1 MMPGN
6 NSALLLRFVSWLV
19 AAVLILS
26 GCGGSYE
33 ETIAGVHV
41 PIPRGMTK
49 SPQQGIELALPGFG
63 GAQASYEGSVEPEK
77 VVAFYKKEMPE
88 RGWQSAAGILGKG
101 GMLSYTKEGKALV
114 VMIGTKDGKT
124 ALTLMVGGAPR

>member
-6 NSALLLRFVSWLV
+6 NPAPLLRFVSWLV
-19 AAVLILS
+19 VTVLILS
-26 GCGGSYE
+26 GCSGAYD
-33 ETIAGVHV
+33 ETIAGVQI

-49 SPQQGIELALPGFG
+49 VPQQGIELALPGFG

-114 VMIGTKDGKT
+114 VMIGTKDGQT

>member
-1 MMPGN
+1 MMTEN
-6 NSALLLRFVSWLV
+6 NSALSARIVSLFFV
-19 AAVLILS
+19 AALILS
-26 GCGGSYE
+26 GCSGSYE
-33 ETIAGVHV
+33 ETIAGVQV

-63 GAQASYEGSVEPEK
+63 GAQAGYEGSVEPEK

-114 VMIGTKDGKT
+114 VMIGSKDGKT
-124 ALTLMVGGAPR
+124 SLTLMVGGAPR